1 VTVVRGEPATVSEE
15 QRWRFWVDRGGTF
28 TDCIGQEPGTGA
40 LRVTKVLSSDD
51 APLRGIRALLGL
63 RPDEPLPPCELRM
76 GTTLGTNALLE
87 RKGRACALAIT
98 RGFGDLLEIGDQS
111 RPEIFAVPIHRPPP
125 LHAAVLEL
133 DARLDP
139 EGRVLARP
147 EPEALRA
154 RLRELR
160 ARGLTSL
167 AVAVLHAYRDG
178 TLEQEV
184 AALARAE
191 GFAHVSCSHEVAAAI
206 GLLSRSDTAV
216 VDAYLTPLLQDYF
229 EGLRRALPGSR
240 LHVMGSSGDLHPAE
254 RFRGRDAVLSGP
266 AGGVVACAALARA
279 HGLPAILGLDI
290 GGTSTDVCRVG
301 EDLPRVYETRV
312 AGVRLRTPMLAIHTV
327 AAGGGSVC
335 RFEHGRFVVGPDS
348 VGADPGPLCY
358 GLDRSRE
365 EGLDRSREE
374 GLDRSR
380 EASRDRAREAGRSDA
395 RALALTDVNLAL
407 GRLCDDRFPFP
418 LHPEP
423 AHQALA
429 ALRERLPEPWRERPL
444 PAVAE
449 GFFAVAVEHTAQAL
463 RQVTIAR
470 GHDARD
476 HALVVF
482 GGAGGQLACAI
493 ARRLGVREL
502 LLPPLPGALSAFGMG
517 LAPLGW
523 HGEADLGR
531 EPLDARAVARMHE
544 AAASLLPR
552 GHAVLEHDGIPA
564 DGRHATIRVEL
575 RYAGTETALGVPLPP
590 AGDDPHA
597 LVDALLAAFE
607 AEHRRELGYARPA
620 HPVQAVTLRV
630 ELRGTLDPPTL
641 PVVPTGSALPS
652 PLRSTR
658 LWLDDAW
665 HDAPV
670 YDRTTLC
677 RGPTLRGPA
686 LVLDDTGT
694 LVLEPGWELA
704 VAHDGSLHLH
714 DHAGAARSTLSRAC
728 DPVQLEIF
736 AHRFMSIAEQMGT
749 VLRRTALSTNIR
761 ERLDFSCA
769 MFDREGGL
777 VANAPHLPVHLGA
790 MGESVAAIAAQHPE
804 PAEGDA
810 FATNDPAAGG
820 SHLPDITVVTPVHV
834 DGTLAFW
841 VASRGHHADVGGITP
856 GSMPPDSHRLDEEGV
871 VFRGQ
876 RIVHAGTLDAAG
888 ILATL
893 RSGPYPAR
901 RPAEN
906 LADLEAQ
913 IASNHAGARLLAALV
928 HEHGPSVVAAY
939 MQHVQDNAARAVA
952 AAIGRLAAELP
963 GGHAR
968 FVDHTDDGVP
978 IAVALRIDGERA
990 IIDFTGTGPAVEGNL
1005 NAPRAVAVAA
1015 VLYVLRCLVGE
1026 PIPLN
1031 RGCLRPVDLVIPRG
1045 CLLDPAPHHAV
1056 AGGNVETAQRVVDV
1070 LLAAVGAQA
1079 ASQGTMNNLTFGDDT
1094 FGYYETI
1101 GGGEGA
1107 SPGHAG
1113 TSGVHTHMTNT
1124 RITDPEV
1131 LEARFPVRLL
1141 DFGLR
1146 RGSGGA
1152 GRRRGGD
1159 GLVRRLRLLAPLRVS
1174 ILSDR
1179 RVIPP
1184 FGLAGGAPGA
1194 TGENLHGDRVLPGR
1208 ITVDTVPGD
1217 MITLRTPGGGG
1228 YGPPDGPAADD

>member
-1 VTVVRGEPATVSEE
+1 VTEEP
-15 QRWRFWVDRGGTF
+15 RWRFWVDRGGTF
-28 TDCIGQEPGTGA
+28 TDCVGQPPGTGA

-63 RPDEPLPPCELRM
+63 RPDDPIPPCELRM

-98 RGFGDLLEIGDQS
+98 RGFGDLLEIGDQT
-111 RPEIFAVPIHRPPP
+111 RPEIFAVPIDRPPP

-139 EGRVLARP
+139 AGNVLVRP
-147 EPEALRA
+147 EPAVLRA
-154 RLRELR
+154 QLRELH
-160 ARGLTSL
+160 AQGLRSL

-178 TLEQEV
+178 TLEQEI

-191 GFAHVSCSHEVAAAI
+191 GFSHVSCSHEVAAAI
-206 GLLSRSDTAV
+206 GLLARGDTTV
-216 VDAYLTPLLQDYF
+216 VDAYLTPLLQDYL

-240 LHVMGSSGDLHPAE
+240 LQVMGSSGGLHPAE

-279 HGLPAILGLDI
+279 HALPAILGLDI

-301 EDLPRVYETRV
+301 EELPRVYETRV

-327 AAGGGSVC
+327 AAGGGSIC
-335 RFEHGRFVVGPDS
+335 RFEHGRLQVGPES
-348 VGADPGPLCY
+348 AGADPGPLCY
-358 GLDRSRE
+358 GN
-365 EGLDRSREE
+365 
-374 GLDRSR
+374 
-380 EASRDRAREAGRSDA
+380 ARVGSDA
-395 RALALTDVNLAL
+395 RDPTLTDVNLVL

-423 AHQALA
+423 AHAALA

-449 GFFAVAVEHTAQAL
+449 GFFAVAVEHTAEAL
-463 RQVTIAR
+463 RHVTIAR

-493 ARRLGVREL
+493 ARRLGVRTL
-502 LLPPLPGALSAFGMG
+502 LFPPLPGALSAYGMG
-517 LAPLGW
+517 LAPLTW

-531 EPLDARAVARMHE
+531 EPLDADAVARMQQ
-544 AAASLLPR
+544 AAAELLAR

-564 DGRHATIRVEL
+564 DRRHAVVRVDL
-575 RYAGTETALGVPLPP
+575 RYAGTETALDVPLPP
-590 AGDDPHA
+590 ADTVLDEA
-597 LVDALLAAFE
+597 VDRLRDAFE

-630 ELRGTLDPPTL
+630 ELRGTLEPPTL
-641 PVVPTGSALPS
+641 PSVPTGSALPS

-670 YDRTTLC
+670 HDRAALP
-677 RGPTLRGPA
+677 RGPILHGPA

-694 LVLEPGWELA
+694 LVLEPGWALE
-704 VAHDGSLHLH
+704 VAHDGSLRLH
-714 DHAGAARSTLSRAC
+714 DQPAAARSALARES

-790 MGESVAAIAAQHPE
+790 MGESVAAVAAQHPE
-804 PAEGDA
+804 PAPGDA
-810 FATNDPAAGG
+810 FATNDPTAGG

-856 GSMPPDSHRLDEEGV
+856 GSMPPGSRSLDEEGI

-876 RIVHAGTLDAAG
+876 RIVHAGTLDTAG

-893 RSGPYPAR
+893 GSGPHPAR
-901 RPAEN
+901 RPEEN

-913 IASNHAGARLLAALV
+913 IASNHAGARMVAALV
-928 HEHGPSVVAAY
+928 HEHGLPVIAAY

-952 AAIGRLAAELP
+952 EAIGRLP
-963 GGHAR
+963 NGDSR

-978 IAVALRIDGERA
+978 IAVALRIEGERA
-990 IIDFTGTGPAVEGNL
+990 TIDFTGTGPAVAGNL
-1005 NAPRAVAVAA
+1005 NAPRAVTVAA

-1031 RGCLRPVDLVIPRG
+1031 RGCLRPVELVIPRG
-1045 CLLDPAPHHAV
+1045 SLLDPAPHHAV
-1056 AGGNVETAQRVVDV
+1056 AGGNVETSQRVVDV

-1107 SPGHAG
+1107 SPGRTG

-1141 DFGLR
+1141 RFGLR
-1146 RGSGGA
+1146 RGSGGP
-1152 GRRRGGD
+1152 GRWRGGD
-1159 GLVRRLRLLAPLRVS
+1159 GLVRTLELLAPLRVS

-1179 RVIPP
+1179 RTHPP
-1184 FGLAGGAPGA
+1184 FGLAGGGPG
-1194 TGENLHGDRVLPGR
+1194 TPGRNVLVSVERGPVELPGR
-1208 ITVDTVPGD
+1208 VSLVTAPGD
-1217 MITLRTPGGGG
+1217 IVSIETPGGGG
-1228 YGPPDGPAADD
+1228 HGPAHEQPPTPHEPSRGG